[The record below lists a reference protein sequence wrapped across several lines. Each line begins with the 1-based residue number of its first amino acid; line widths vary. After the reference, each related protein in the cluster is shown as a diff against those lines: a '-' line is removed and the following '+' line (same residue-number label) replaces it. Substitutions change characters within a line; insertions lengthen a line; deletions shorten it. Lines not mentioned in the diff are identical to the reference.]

1 MKKIM
6 SESDVYFLQVIGSK
20 IIINDNYDGIM
31 ILDRNMNFLKKIKIF
46 EGICIYNS
54 FVTGKNE
61 FVLFCPDENKMV
73 YINIEN
79 EKVYLM
85 DVPESVKN
93 EIISEII
100 LNDTSKSIFKTNK
113 SKYVALDKKN
123 KKLEIIQYDNSFVEL
138 EKKQIWDGNVDIL
151 KKYSDCNNRDV
162 KGHSFVAIYEE
173 KIIIYNNQQLREVF
187 PKRGYIFN
195 NAKIMNNC
203 SDMYLVTL
211 SNKKTDNYKSV
222 LSIIDMK

>member
-1 MKKIM
+1 
-6 SESDVYFLQVIGSK
+6 
-20 IIINDNYDGIM
+20 M
-31 ILDRNMNFLKKIKIF
+31 ILDCNMNFLKKIKVF

-85 DVPESVKN
+85 DVPESIKN

-123 KKLEIIQYDNSFVEL
+123 KKLEIIQYDNSFVEM

-151 KKYSDCNNRDV
+151 KK
-162 KGHSFVAIYEE
+162 
-173 KIIIYNNQQLREVF
+173 
-187 PKRGYIFN
+187 
-195 NAKIMNNC
+195 
-203 SDMYLVTL
+203 
-211 SNKKTDNYKSV
+211 
-222 LSIIDMK
+222 